1 MIANRV
7 AERVTAANAAHG
19 RRAAER
25 HPWQE
30 ILRAPPSLVLAAGF
44 GAAAAACWLAL
55 AVILARVV
63 AAVFLG
69 RQGLAAV
76 TEPILLMAA
85 LVLLRGGLLWA
96 AEVMAQRGAD
106 GVKQRLRGRIARK
119 LVDLGPLYVRG
130 QRAGE
135 LVYVAGEAVEAL
147 DGYFT
152 RYWPARALS
161 AVVPVMVGLL
171 VLALDPWALLILLFA
186 WPILILLLALIGIR
200 VRDLTERRE
209 RELAWLNGLL
219 LDLLQGLPTLK
230 LFGRSADA
238 AETIRAA
245 SARHGAAT
253 LDVLRVAFQA
263 SLVLEWGAVGGTALV
278 AIETSVRVMTGGLPF
293 DHALAVL
300 LLAPEFFLP
309 LRKLSLEYHA
319 GRAGAAAAQRIQ
331 ALLGQP
337 VPARRGRFAPL
348 PARNDLV
355 LDGVQVIYEGR
366 AALDR
371 CSLEVAQGQTLALVG
386 PTGAGKTTVVNLLLR
401 FVEPAAG
408 RVEVGGVPLGDL
420 DPGQWRSRIAWV
432 PQHPSLFHGSV
443 ADNIRLAKPQATD
456 GEVVAAARAAQA
468 HAFIE
473 ALPAGYATPIGE
485 DGARLSGGERQR
497 LALARA
503 YLKEAPVLILDEPTS
518 HLDAACQESVLQSLR
533 RLGAGRTVILI
544 AHHLPA
550 TAEVDLV
557 AVMDAGRVVDV
568 VAPRFGA
575 MSGAPSAP

>member
-1 MIANRV
+1 MTLNGAAEGV
-7 AERVTAANAAHG
+7 AEAGTAHG

-25 HPWQE
+25 RPWKD
-30 ILRAPPSLVLAAGF
+30 ILRAPPALVLAVGLD
-44 GAAAAACWLAL
+44 AAAAACWLAL
-55 AVILARVV
+55 AVLLAQVV

-69 RQGLAAV
+69 RQGLTTVAG
-76 TEPILLMAA
+76 PIVLMTA
-85 LVLLRGGLLWA
+85 LILLRGGLLWA
-96 AEVMAQRGAD
+96 GEVVAQRAASRAKD
-106 GVKQRLRGRIARK
+106 RLRGRIARQ
-119 LVDLGPLYVRG
+119 LVNLGPLYVRG
-130 QRAGE
+130 ERAGE

-161 AVVPVMVGLL
+161 AIVPVMVGLL

-186 WPILILLLALIGIR
+186 WPVLLLLLALIGVR
-200 VRDLTERRE
+200 VRDLAERRE
-209 RELAWLNGLL
+209 REVAWLNGLL

-245 SARHGAAT
+245 AARHCAAT
-253 LDVLRVAFQA
+253 MDVLRVAFQA

-293 DHALAVL
+293 NHALAVL

-331 ALLGQP
+331 ALLDQP
-337 VPARRGRFAPL
+337 VPARPRRFASL
-348 PARNDLV
+348 PARHDL
-355 LDGVQVIYEGR
+355 LLEGLQVVYDGR
-366 AALDR
+366 AALDG
-371 CSLEVAQGQTLALVG
+371 CSLEVADGQAVALVG

-401 FVEPAAG
+401 FAEPAAG
-408 RVEVGGVPLGDL
+408 RVEVGGVPLGNL
-420 DPGQWRSRIAWV
+420 DPERWRSRIAWV

-443 ADNIRLAKPQATD
+443 ADNIRLARPRATD
-456 GEVVAAARAAQA
+456 DEVVAAARAAEA

-473 ALPAGYATPIGE
+473 ALPAGYATQIGE

-503 YLKEAPVLILDEPTS
+503 YLKDAPVLILDEPTS
-518 HLDAACQESVLQSLR
+518 HLDVACQESVLRSLER
-533 RLGAGRTVILI
+533 YRAGRTVILI
-544 AHHLPA
+544 AHHLPSSA
-550 TAEVDLV
+550 PVDLV
-557 AVMDAGRVVDV
+557 AVMEAGRVVDV
-568 VAPRFGA
+568 VTPRVGA
-575 MSGAPSAP
+575 VAGAWSAP

>member
-1 MIANRV
+1 
-7 AERVTAANAAHG
+7 
-19 RRAAER
+19 
-25 HPWQE
+25 
-30 ILRAPPSLVLAAGF
+30 
-44 GAAAAACWLAL
+44 
-55 AVILARVV
+55 
-63 AAVFLG
+63 
-69 RQGLAAV
+69 
-76 TEPILLMAA
+76 
-85 LVLLRGGLLWA
+85 
-96 AEVMAQRGAD
+96 
-106 GVKQRLRGRIARK
+106 
-119 LVDLGPLYVRG
+119 
-130 QRAGE
+130 
-135 LVYVAGEAVEAL
+135 
-147 DGYFT
+147 
-152 RYWPARALS
+152 
-161 AVVPVMVGLL
+161 
-171 VLALDPWALLILLFA
+171 
-186 WPILILLLALIGIR
+186 
-200 VRDLTERRE
+200 
-209 RELAWLNGLL
+209 
-219 LDLLQGLPTLK
+219 
-230 LFGRSADA
+230 
-238 AETIRAA
+238 
-245 SARHGAAT
+245 
-253 LDVLRVAFQA
+253 
-263 SLVLEWGAVGGTALV
+263 
-278 AIETSVRVMTGGLPF
+278 MTGGLPF

-319 GRAGAAAAQRIQ
+319 GRAGAAAERIQ

-371 CSLEVAQGQTLALVG
+371 CSLEVAQGRTLALVG

-468 HAFIE
+468 HSFIE

-544 AHHLPA
+544 AHHLAA